1 MTAAEVQELINE
13 VPCDLCNSPPGLQWY
28 LVLAALVDVANG
40 DPVPTT
46 TQGLVD
52 EANCL
57 LCLVPPGLVPYL
69 MVQAIRGISAGGGG
83 TGGAG
88 IVGTG
93 SPEGVVTAEPGTL
106 YADDTTPGAA
116 GVWIKMS
123 GSGNTGWENV
133 IA

>member
-1 MTAAEVQELINE
+1 MTAEEVQELINE

-28 LVLAALVDVANG
+28 LALAALIDVSNG

-69 MVQAIRGISAGGGG
+69 MVQAIRGISSGGGG
-83 TGGAG
+83 GGESG
-88 IVGTG
+88 SG
-93 SPEGVVTAEPGTL
+93 SPEGVVTANPGTT
-106 YADDTTPGAA
+106 YWDATNDIFWVKDT
-116 GVWIKMS
+116 GV
-123 GSGNTGWENV
+123 GNTGWYQLV
-133 IA
+133 G